1 MRRTLKELS
10 KCRLDIIVIGGG
22 IIGAGIAREA
32 RLRGLSVA
40 LFEKED
46 FASGTS
52 GRTSSL
58 IHGGIRYLEQGA
70 FRLVYEAVQERFIL
84 SRLAPHLVRPL
95 PFLFPIYQGGGREV
109 FTVRVGMILYNLLAG
124 SQSIGQYMFLSP
136 ERVRQLEPT
145 LSQNGLLGAARFMDC
160 QMDDTRLCL
169 ATLLSAEARGA
180 EIFNYTPVISL
191 IQKDKKI
198 GGVRVKEAHTG
209 NEYEM
214 SASVVIN
221 ATGAWPPP
229 GREERPAEP
238 AGRNTNYRPSENMDV
253 VTPTGEEKGDSI
265 TPTNDITSKDVVTPT
280 PTNGRGLL
288 AAPVGAGVRPTKGV
302 HIVVPRM
309 TERHAVV
316 LESPGS
322 KRIFFVMPWKEQ
334 TLIGTTDTD
343 YHGDPDHVVA
353 NQEEIE
359 SLLKETTPFFPTIA
373 NEKVVASFAG
383 LRPLVNE
390 NKKNP
395 WDVSRKEKIE
405 WTPDGMLMILGGKYT
420 LFRKIAIK
428 VIQAVMKRHPKM
440 RTLRRPHPE
449 PPIHGGEMNTI
460 DEYTRQQMASKEL
473 PISPKLLSHLIATY
487 GTHYEAVLTC
497 ADSDPESLLTPLT
510 SLGYPALAEVIY
522 AVRNEHARH
531 VCDFMFRRTRL
542 AHSPFQRS
550 LPLIQAIAEKM
561 GAELG
566 WSKETIQKECEAY
579 LAEVT

>member
-10 KCRLDIIVIGGG
+10 KCRLDVIVIGGG
-22 IIGAGIAREA
+22 IVGAGIAREA

-40 LFEKED
+40 LFEKGD

-95 PFLFPIYQGGGREV
+95 PFLFPIYQGRGRDL
-109 FTVRVGMILYNLLAG
+109 FTVRVGMILYNFLAG
-124 SQSIGQYMFLSP
+124 SQSVGQYMFLSP
-136 ERVRQLEPT
+136 ERVRQLEPA

-160 QMDDTRLCL
+160 QMDDARLCL
-169 ATLLSAEARGA
+169 ATLLSAQARGA

-191 IQKDKKI
+191 IQKEQKI
-198 GGVRVKEAHTG
+198 CGVKVKEAHTG
-209 NEYEM
+209 NEYEI

-229 GREERPAEP
+229 GREEREA
-238 AGRNTNYRPSENMDV
+238 
-253 VTPTGEEKGDSI
+253 TPTGEGQGQDNTI
-265 TPTNDITSKDVVTPT
+265 APTDDMMSKDRVIPAMPAGGVPPAVGVPT
-280 PTNGRGLL
+280 AGGVP
-288 AAPVGAGVRPTKGV
+288 PVGAGVRPTKGV
-302 HIVVPRM
+302 HIVMPKI

-322 KRIFFVMPWKEQ
+322 RRIFFVMPWREQ

-343 YHGDPDHVVA
+343 YQGDPDHVIP

-359 SLLKETTPFFPTIA
+359 SLLKETAPFFPAIA
-373 NEKVVASFAG
+373 NEKVLASFAG
-383 LRPLVNE
+383 LRPLVNQG
-390 NKKNP
+390 KKNS

-405 WTPDGMLMILGGKYT
+405 WTPDGLLMIMGGKYT

-428 VIQAVMKRHPKM
+428 VIQAVMKKHPQM

-449 PPIHGGEMNTI
+449 PPIYGGEMNGV
-460 DEYTRQQMASKEL
+460 DEYMRQQITSKDI
-473 PISPKLLSHLIATY
+473 PINPRLLSHLIDVY
-487 GTHYEAVLTC
+487 GTHYEAVLAC
-497 ADSDPESLLTPLT
+497 ADDDNDLTPLT
-510 SLGYPALAEVIY
+510 PLGYPVLAEVIY
-522 AVRNEHARH
+522 AARNEYARH
-531 VCDFMFRRTRL
+531 LCDFMFRRTRL
-542 AHSPFQRS
+542 AHGPFQRS
-550 LPLIQAIAEKM
+550 VPLIQAIAEKM

-566 WSKETIQKECEAY
+566 WNKETIQEECAAY
-579 LAEVT
+579 LQEIP